1 MTIKSILPIQISSI
15 LTSFLFVVA
24 LHAQPPASAPS
35 KPDSAD
41 VKKDI
46 DKAKKTAG
54 TEWAAEAHFF
64 CEAPRANSLNDPLLE
79 PARIFDN
86 VYILGRIGTAVYAI
100 TTSAGI
106 MLIDSGYPN
115 EVEPVVIGGMK
126 KLGLD
131 PAQIKMVILT
141 HGHADHFGGTPFIQ
155 EHYGPHVYLS
165 AADWNLM
172 ENPPPGRAQKGP
184 PPVLPK
190 HDMLITEGQ
199 PILLGDE
206 KVMPVAIPGHTPG
219 AMGLIFAVKDGG
231 KTHMA
236 ALYGGTILLPGIISD
251 DGLEQYLHSIAHFK
265 DETKKAKV
273 DVELQNHPL
282 YDGTLEK
289 LEKIQARKKG
299 DPNPFIVGQA
309 NYQKFLDV
317 MSQCMDAQ
325 IARRK
330 E

>member
-1 MTIKSILPIQISSI
+1 M
-15 LTSFLFVVA
+15 FVA
-24 LHAQPPASAPS
+24 GAFAQAPPAAPA
-35 KPDSAD
+35 KPDSAE
-41 VKKDI
+41 VIKDI
-46 DKAKKTAG
+46 AKAKKTAG

-64 CEAPRANSLNDPLLE
+64 CEMPRANSTSDPVLE
-79 PARIFDN
+79 PAKIFDN
-86 VYILGRIGTAVYAI
+86 VYMMGRSGTAVYAI

-115 EVEPVVIGGMK
+115 EEEAVVIAGMK

-131 PAQIKMVILT
+131 PANIKMVVLT
-141 HGHADHFGGTPFIQ
+141 HGHADHFGGTPYIQ
-155 EHYGPHVYLS
+155 QHYSPKVYLS

-172 ENPPPGRAQKGP
+172 ENPPAGRAQKGP

-190 HDMLITEGQ
+190 HDMVITEGQ
-199 PILLGDE
+199 PVVLGDE

-219 AMGLIFAVKDGG
+219 SMGLIFAVKDGG

-251 DGLEQYLHSIAHFK
+251 DGLQQYLHSIAHFQE
-265 DETKKAKV
+265 ETKRAKV

-282 YDGTLEK
+282 YDNLPDK
-289 LEKIQARKKG
+289 LDKLKTRKKG
-299 DPNPFIVGQA
+299 DPHPFVVGQS

>member
-1 MTIKSILPIQISSI
+1 MSRQITHI
-15 LTSFLFVVA
+15 LTSILFIAVTQ
-24 LHAQPPASAPS
+24 AQPPSSAPA
-35 KPDSAD
+35 KPDSAE
-41 VKKDI
+41 VKQDI
-46 DKAKKTAG
+46 QKAKKTAG
-54 TEWAAEAHFF
+54 VEWASEAQFF
-64 CEAPRANSLNDPLLE
+64 CETPRANSPNDPLLE

-86 VYILGRIGTAVYAI
+86 VYILGRSGTAVYAI

-106 MLIDSGYPN
+106 MLIDSGYPS
-115 EVEPVVIGGMK
+115 EVEPVVIGGLK

-141 HGHADHFGGTPFIQ
+141 HGHVDHFGGTPYIQ
-155 EHYGPHVYLS
+155 EHFSPHVYLS

-172 ENPPPGRAQKGP
+172 ENPPAGRAQKGP

-190 HDMLITEGQ
+190 HDMVITEGQ
-199 PILLGDE
+199 PIVLGDE

-219 AMGLIFAVKDGG
+219 SMGLIFAVKDGG

-251 DGLEQYLHSIAHFK
+251 DGLQQYLHSVAHFK
-265 DETKKAKV
+265 DETKKGKV

-282 YDGTLEK
+282 YDNLQDKLEK
-289 LEKIQARKKG
+289 LKTRKKG
-299 DPNPFIVGQA
+299 GPHPFVVGQA
-309 NYQKFLDV
+309 SYQKFLDV

>member
-1 MTIKSILPIQISSI
+1 
-15 LTSFLFVVA
+15 
-24 LHAQPPASAPS
+24 
-35 KPDSAD
+35 
-41 VKKDI
+41 
-46 DKAKKTAG
+46 
-54 TEWAAEAHFF
+54 
-64 CEAPRANSLNDPLLE
+64 
-79 PARIFDN
+79 
-86 VYILGRIGTAVYAI
+86 
-100 TTSAGI
+100 

-115 EVEPVVIGGMK
+115 EVDSVVIDGMK

-141 HGHADHFGGTPFIQ
+141 HGHLDHFGGTPYIQ
-155 EHYGPHVYLS
+155 ERYHPQVYLS

-172 ENPPPGRAQKGP
+172 ENPPAGRAQKGP

-190 HDMLITEGQ
+190 HDMVMAENQ

-206 KVMPVAIPGHTPG
+206 KVTAFAIPGHTPG
-219 AMGLIFAVKDGG
+219 SMGLIFAVKDRG

-236 ALYGGTILLPGIISD
+236 ALYGGTILLPAIISD
-251 DGLEQYLHSIAHFK
+251 DGLQQYLHSIAHFK

-282 YDGTLEK
+282 YDNLQAK
-289 LEKIQARKKG
+289 LDKLKSRKTG
-299 DPNPFIVGQA
+299 DANPFVVGQA

>member
-1 MTIKSILPIQISSI
+1 MKIISILFCSI
-15 LTSFLFVVA
+15 VV
-24 LHAQPPASAPS
+24 LYAQPPSSAPS
-35 KPDSAD
+35 KPDSAE

-46 DKAKKTAG
+46 EKAKKTAG

-64 CEAPRANSLNDPLLE
+64 CEAPRANSLTDPLLE
-79 PARIFDN
+79 PAKIFDN
-86 VYILGRIGTAVYAI
+86 VYIVGR
-100 TTSAGI
+100 I

-141 HGHADHFGGTPFIQ
+141 HGHADHFGGTPYIQ
-155 EHYGPHVYLS
+155 EHFGPHVYLS

-172 ENPPPGRAQKGP
+172 ENPPPGRAQKGA

-190 HDMLITEGQ
+190 HDMVITEGQ
-199 PILLGDE
+199 PITLGDE

-251 DGLEQYLHSIAHFK
+251 DGLQQYLHSIAHFK
-265 DETKKAKV
+265 DETRKAKV

>member
-1 MTIKSILPIQISSI
+1 MSRKISCVLPSLVFIAA
-15 LTSFLFVVA
+15 V
-24 LHAQPPASAPS
+24 HAQAPPAAPA
-35 KPDSAD
+35 KPDSAE

-46 DKAKKTAG
+46 EKAKKTAS

-64 CEAPRANSLNDPLLE
+64 CEAPRANNLNDPLLD
-79 PARIFDN
+79 PAKIFDN
-86 VYILGRIGTAVYAI
+86 VYIMGRSGTAVYAI
-100 TTSAGI
+100 TTSDGI
-106 MLIDSGYPN
+106 LLIDSGYPN
-115 EVEPVVIGGMK
+115 EVEQVVIGGMQ

-131 PAQIKMVILT
+131 PAQIKVVILT
-141 HGHADHFGGTPFIQ
+141 HGHADHFGGAPYIQ
-155 EHYGPHVYLS
+155 EHYHPHVYLS

-172 ENPPPGRAQKGP
+172 ENPPSGRAQKGP

-190 HDMLITEGQ
+190 HDMVMTEGQ
-199 PILLGDE
+199 PVVLGNE
-206 KVMPVAIPGHTPG
+206 KVTPVAIPGHTPG
-219 AMGLIFAVKDGG
+219 SMGLIFAVKDGG

-251 DGLEQYLHSIAHFK
+251 DGLQQYLHSVAHFK

-282 YDGTLEK
+282 YDNLQEK
-289 LEKIQARKKG
+289 LDKLKTRKKG
-299 DPNPFIVGQA
+299 DPNPFVVGQA